1 MRKLITR
8 KLLAAV
14 MLLTLVGLVD
24 ECIEGDCQ
32 DGFGRGFISDRR
44 VYDGAWL
51 NGEPHRGG
59 KLYNFS
65 TGKVTLVY
73 FEHGELLEEQSVKP

>member
-1 MRKLITR
+1 MWKVVTHR
-8 KLLAAV
+8 LLTAV
-14 MLLTLVGLVD
+14 MLLAVVGLVD

-32 DGFGRGFISDRR
+32 DGFGRGYISDGK

-51 NGEPHRGG
+51 NGEPHGDG

-65 TGKVTLVY
+65 TGKVTMVY
-73 FEHGELLEEQSVKP
+73 FDHGELLEEQSIKP